1 MLPSLPSFLR
11 LFELPLAIAAGIM
24 EEKFWEA
31 AYVGDAVRLKNVL
44 QSQGTVDINWRKK
57 ADGMRSPLHVSCW
70 SGHEATTVLIL
81 ACPGVE
87 VNGKDTGGRTPFWWA
102 CNEGF
107 LACVRLLLKDPRV
120 MVNEPDR
127 EGCTPLRQA
136 VHYKR
141 HEIVRWWI
149 ASGREMDFGQPGIS
163 QTDIMGQAVRKK
175 EDGMVRLLKR
185 FKNNPE
191 ETRFEVRIGL
201 CWHAE
206 AAAEIFAL
214 VVFVSDGLLEIRN
227 PDLATAEQASRF
239 FFIATQLPLELQVV
253 LCFRLVGSAKE
264 VISGRDSEAAF
275 QALAKLLL

>member
-1 MLPSLPSFLR
+1 
-11 LFELPLAIAAGIM
+11 
-24 EEKFWEA
+24 
-31 AYVGDAVRLKNVL
+31 
-44 QSQGTVDINWRKK
+44 
-57 ADGMRSPLHVSCW
+57 
-70 SGHEATTVLIL
+70 
-81 ACPGVE
+81 
-87 VNGKDTGGRTPFWWA
+87 
-102 CNEGF
+102 
-107 LACVRLLLKDPRV
+107 
-120 MVNEPDR
+120 
-127 EGCTPLRQA
+127 
-136 VHYKR
+136 
-141 HEIVRWWI
+141 
-149 ASGREMDFGQPGIS
+149 MDFGQPGIS